1 MRIEGRVQ
9 GVWFRDSCRLAAV
22 DRHVRGWIRNRSDGR
37 VEAVFEGPADGV
49 EAMLAWCRSGP
60 PLARVARVEVTREVP
75 EGLQGFHIRDAQ
87 GG

>member
-1 MRIEGRVQ
+1 VRIEGRIQ
-9 GVWFRDSCRLAAV
+9 GVWFRDSCCHVAIER
-22 DRHVRGWIRNRSDGR
+22 DVRGWIRNRPDGG

-75 EGLQGFHIRDAQ
+75 EGIQGFDIRGEQ